1 VLEALAMGKPVIAC
15 NEGGIRDSLE
25 GCPAGLLVNGGPHEM
40 AKAVLRVLK
49 EDALHKRMSEA
60 GPRWTAEKFSRE
72 RMVEDYYRFFK
83 ELAS

>member
-1 VLEALAMGKPVIAC
+1 
-15 NEGGIRDSLE
+15 
-25 GCPAGLLVNGGPHEM
+25 M

-72 RMVEDYYRFFK
+72 RMVEDYFRFFEGCIGQRAGGREDSAKSREQEDNRK
-83 ELAS
+83 EHGA